1 LSELVSTNCPC
12 EGSLS
17 RQAALRGVE
26 LLLAGV
32 LQIDEAVDVDDAWS
46 HNETVSL

>member
-1 LSELVSTNCPC
+1 MSTYCPFV
-12 EGSLS
+12 GSWS
-17 RQAALRGVE
+17 RQASLRGVE

-46 HNETVSL
+46 YNETVSL